1 MEAETPMLLDSD
13 YVLMGLPPFALAAWA
28 QWRLVSVCR
37 KAGRVLSASGLTGAE
52 AARRVLRAGGMDS
65 VEIETAAGQLADY
78 YHAAGQV
85 LRLSSGV
92 ASERSLA
99 ALGIA
104 AHEAGHALQEGARF
118 PGLWLR
124 RAIVPLA
131 HLCSTTFWMLVLAG
145 LFLGVFRLIIASVF
159 VLWFSVVFQLL
170 NVPVELDASRRAR
183 SGLTAPRITSAEED
197 QVVHHVMSA
206 VAWTH
211 VAGVLTDIWP
221 IRQVVASKAQVEL
234 SHADG

>member
-1 MEAETPMLLDSD
+1 MLLDSD

-28 QWRLVSVCR
+28 QWRLISVCR
-37 KAGRVLSASGLTGAE
+37 KAGRVPSASGLTGAD
-52 AARRVLRAGGMDS
+52 AARRVLSAGGMVS

-78 YHAAGQV
+78 YHAAGKV

-92 ASERSLA
+92 ASGRSLA

-104 AHEAGHALQEGARF
+104 AHEAGHALQDGVGF

-131 HLCSTTFWMLVLAG
+131 NLSSTTFWMLVLAG

-159 VLWFSVVFQLL
+159 VLWFSVVLQLL

-183 SGLTAPRITSAEED
+183 SGLTALGIATAEEEKLI
-197 QVVHHVMSA
+197 QPLMSA
-206 VAWTH
+206 AAWTH

-221 IRQVVASKAQVEL
+221 IRQLVASRAQVEL
-234 SHADG
+234 SRADT